1 MMADHGW
8 WPLIIAGAG
17 ATIVAVAGGLL
28 TEVGSWYRGLKS
40 PSWKPPDW
48 AFGPVWTVI
57 LSLCAYAVSVAWRDA
72 PSETMRSGIIAMF
85 AINAVLHVAWSLLFF
100 KLKRP
105 DWSLIEVAA
114 LWLSVLAP
122 VIAFS
127 TYSSLAA
134 LLLAPYLVWVAVAAY
149 LNYEM
154 VRLNRPFA

>member
-1 MMADHGW
+1 MTDHGW

-17 ATIVAVAGGLL
+17 AAFAAMMGGLL
-28 TEVGSWYRGLKS
+28 TEIGPWYRGLKS

-57 LSLCAYAVSVAWRDA
+57 LSLCAYAISVAWRDA
-72 PSETMRSGIIAMF
+72 PSPEARAWIVALF
-85 AINAVLHVAWSLLFF
+85 AANGVLHMAWSLLFF

-105 DWSLIEVAA
+105 DWALIEVAA

-122 VIAFS
+122 IVAFS
-127 TYSSLAA
+127 AYSRLAA
-134 LLLAPYLVWVAVAAY
+134 LLLAPYLLWVAVAAY